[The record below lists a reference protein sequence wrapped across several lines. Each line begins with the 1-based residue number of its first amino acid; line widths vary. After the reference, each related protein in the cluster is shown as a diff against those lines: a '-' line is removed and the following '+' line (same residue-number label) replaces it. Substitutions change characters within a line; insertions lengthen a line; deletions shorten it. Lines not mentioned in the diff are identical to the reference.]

1 MAFGGVIKLQGES
14 EYRKALSDITNNLKV
29 VGSELKKVSSLYD
42 KNDTSVEKLS
52 STNETLTKKLKLQ
65 NDSLD
70 KARDMLKEAQS
81 GYDKS
86 ADSVKEWQQKLEQ
99 ARAELDRAKSSTEAS
114 ADEIADLEAKVKGC
128 ETELGKAET
137 TTAKYDT
144 TVQRWTVE
152 VNNAE
157 VAVNKTTREIDKNE
171 AAIKDLES
179 ATDNATAEVD
189 DLSDS
194 MDNLSDSMGDAADES
209 KKLDGG
215 FTVLKGAMA
224 NLVSQGINFVMDGL
238 HDLAGEA
245 IDAAD
250 TMYKFE
256 QTMGFAGY
264 DDTAIKKASADVK
277 DYADKTVYDLDTI
290 ANTTAQL
297 AANGIKD
304 YTGLT
309 QALGNLNA
317 VAGGNADTFNSV
329 SMALTQTAGAGK
341 LTTENW
347 NQLANA
353 IPGASGKLQ
362 EALKEAGAYTGDF
375 REAMAKGQITA
386 DEFNSAIMKLGN
398 EPVAVEAAASVETFE
413 GAIGNMQATVISGLQ
428 EIIAE
433 IGMENITGFLTKT
446 TDLISDVISSAKTA
460 VSWVKSNL
468 PAVLTL
474 VTGLMTAFTAQVVAN
489 KVAVIAATAA
499 EKGMTIAQYAAATA
513 QGVLNAIMA
522 ANPIGLIIAS
532 ITALVAGFML
542 LWKKC
547 EGFRKFWINLWEVIK
562 SVWNSFKENWTAGID
577 TIKETI
583 TNIKAGFE
591 QFVENIKSG
600 FESIVEFFTAL
611 KESWQAGWESIKE
624 TLSEVWENIKNVVQ
638 VGLMFIAEIIQ
649 SAFDLITL
657 PFLFIWENCHE
668 TITEVWNAIIE
679 TVTSAITAVKTV
691 IETVFNAVKDKVTEV
706 WNAIST
712 VISTV
717 VTAIKDKIT
726 AIWTGIS
733 NVITNVVNAISNT
746 ISSVFNGV
754 KSFVSSIW
762 EGIKST
768 ITNSINNAKDTV
780 SNVVSGI
787 KNNVSS
793 TFESLK
799 SSVTNVWNG
808 IKNAIKTPIE
818 SARDLVKNAIDK
830 MKGFF
835 NFSWELP
842 KLKLPHFSFSGKFG
856 LDPPS
861 VPKFSVEWYAK
872 AMNKPMLL
880 NSPTIFGMQGNKL
893 LGAGEAGAE
902 VVAGADKLMSM
913 IRSAVDTTNKPAAD
927 TTNKPA
933 AETDFHTMLNAF
945 KSALREMKIEMDSDE
960 MGRFVERTVADAIYT

>member
-14 EYRKALSDITNNLKV
+14 EYRKALSDITNSLKV

-42 KNDTSVEKLS
+42 RNDTSVEKLS

-65 NDSLD
+65 NDALD

-81 GYDKS
+81 GYEKS

-99 ARAELDRAKSSTEAS
+99 AREELDKAKSSTEAS
-114 ADEIADLEAKVKGC
+114 ADEIADLEAKVKDC

-144 TVQRWTVE
+144 TVKRWTVE

-157 VAVNKTTREIDKNE
+157 TAVNKTTREIDKNE
-171 AAIKDLES
+171 SAIKDLES
-179 ATDNATAEVD
+179 ATDNAADSMD

-194 MDNLSDSMGDAADES
+194 MDDTSDKS

-224 NLVSQGINFVMDGL
+224 DLVSQGINFVMDGL
-238 HDLAGEA
+238 HDLVGEA
-245 IDAAD
+245 VDAAD

-264 DDTAIKKASADVK
+264 DNAAIKKASADVK

-329 SMALTQTAGAGK
+329 SIALTQTAGAGK

-386 DEFNSAIMKLGN
+386 DEFNAAIMKLGN
-398 EPVAVEAAASVETFE
+398 EPVAVEAAASVATFE

-428 EIIAE
+428 EIISE
-433 IGMENITGFLTKT
+433 IGMENITEFLSNT
-446 TDLISDVISSAKTA
+446 TDLIGDVIKGATDA
-460 VSWVKSNL
+460 VRWVKSNL

-513 QGVLNAIMA
+513 QGVLNAVMA
-522 ANPIGLIIAS
+522 LNPIGLIIAG

-542 LWKKC
+542 LWNNC
-547 EGFRKFWINLWEVIK
+547 EGFRKFWINLWENIK
-562 SVWNSFKENWTAGID
+562 KAWNSFKENWAAGMD
-577 TIKETI
+577 AIKEIFSAVGDFFSEIWDKIKTTI
-583 TNIKAGFE
+583 
-591 QFVENIKSG
+591 
-600 FESIVEFFTAL
+600 
-611 KESWQAGWESIKE
+611 
-624 TLSEVWENIKNVVQ
+624 SEK
-638 VGLMFIAEIIQ
+638 
-649 SAFDLITL
+649 
-657 PFLFIWENCHE
+657 
-668 TITEVWNAIIE
+668 IE
-679 TVTSAITAVKTV
+679 AVKTV
-691 IETVFNAVKDKVTEV
+691 IETVFTAIKDKITTV
-706 WNAIST
+706 WTAISS
-712 VISTV
+712 VITTII
-717 VTAIKDKIT
+717 TAIKDKIT
-726 AIWTGIS
+726 AVFNAVKSFVSTVWEAIKTT
-733 NVITNVVNAISNT
+733 ITDKIEAARSIITDVVST
-746 ISSVFNGV
+746 ISSTISSIFNGV
-754 KSFVSSIW
+754 KSFVSNVW
-762 EGIKST
+762 NGIKDSISNA
-768 ITNSINNAKDTV
+768 ITAAKNIV
-780 SNVVSGI
+780 SNVVDGI
-787 KNNVSS
+787 KSKV
-793 TFESLK
+793 TGVFDALK
-799 SSVTNVWNG
+799 STVTNVWNG

-818 SARDLVKNAIDK
+818 AARDLVKNAIDK
-830 MKGFF
+830 MKSFF
-835 NFSWELP
+835 NFKWELP
-842 KLKLPHFSFSGKFG
+842 KIKLPHFSISGKFS
-856 LDPPS
+856 LNPPS
-861 VPKFSVEWYAK
+861 IPKFSVDWYAK
-872 AMNKPMLL
+872 AMNNPMLL
-880 NSPTIFGMQGNKL
+880 DRPTIFGMQGNKL

-913 IRSAVDTTNKPAAD
+913 IRSAVDTTNRP
-927 TTNKPA
+927 TTDNNFTA
-933 AETDFHTMLNAF
+933 MLNAF
-945 KSALREMKIEMDSDE
+945 KAALREMKVEMDSDE

>member
-14 EYRKALSDITNNLKV
+14 EYRKALSDITNSLKV

-52 STNETLTKKLKLQ
+52 STNETLTKKLKIQ
-65 NDSLD
+65 NDALD

-114 ADEIADLEAKVKGC
+114 ADEIADLEAKVKEC
-128 ETELGKAET
+128 DTELSKAET

-144 TVQRWTVE
+144 TVKRWTVE

-157 VAVNKTTREIDKNE
+157 AAVNKTTREIDKNE

-179 ATDNATAEVD
+179 ATDNATDEVD

-194 MDNLSDSMGDAADES
+194 MDDLSDSMGAAANKS

-238 HDLAGEA
+238 RDLAGEA
-245 IDAAD
+245 INAAD

-264 DDTAIKKASADVK
+264 DDKAIKKASADVK
-277 DYADKTVYDLDTI
+277 EYADKTVYDLDTI

-375 REAMAKGQITA
+375 REAMAHGEITA
-386 DEFNSAIMKLGN
+386 DEFNAAIMKLGN

-413 GAIGNMQATVISGLQ
+413 GAIGNMQAAVVSGLQ

-433 IGMENITGFLTKT
+433 IGMENITGFLTKA
-446 TDLISDVISSAKTA
+446 TDLIGDVISTATTA

-468 PAVLTL
+468 PTVLTL

-489 KVAVIAATAA
+489 KVAVIAAAAA
-499 EKGMTIAQYAAATA
+499 EQGMTIAQYAVATA
-513 QGVLNAIMA
+513 QGVLNAVMA
-522 ANPIGLIIAS
+522 ANPIGLIILG
-532 ITALVAGFML
+532 ITALVAGFMY
-542 LWKKC
+542 LWKNC
-547 EGFRKFWINLWEVIK
+547 EGFRKFWINLWEGIK
-562 SVWNSFKENWTAGID
+562 KAWNSFKENWTAGI
-577 TIKETI
+577 
-583 TNIKAGFE
+583 A
-591 QFVENIKSG
+591 VIKSG
-600 FESIVEFFTAL
+600 FEAIIEFFTEL
-611 KESWQAGWESIKE
+611 KENWQAGWESIKE
-624 TLSEVWENIKNVVQ
+624 TLGEVWENIKNVVKT
-638 VGLMFIAEIIQ
+638 GLMFIVEIIH
-649 SAFDLITL
+649 SAFELITL
-657 PFLFIWENCHE
+657 PFRFIWENCHE
-668 TITEVWNAIIE
+668 TITKVWNTIIE
-679 TVTSAITAVKTV
+679 TVTSAITTVKTV
-691 IETVFNAVKDKVTEV
+691 IENVFNAVKDKITEI

-733 NVITNVVNAISNT
+733 NVITNVVNAISST

-754 KSFVSSIW
+754 KSFVSS
-762 EGIKST
+762 
-768 ITNSINNAKDTV
+768 
-780 SNVVSGI
+780 
-787 KNNVSS
+787 
-793 TFESLK
+793 
-799 SSVTNVWNG
+799 VWNG
-808 IKNAIKTPIE
+808 IKNTISNAINGAKNTVSNVVDGIKSKVTGVFDSIKNTVTNIWNGIKNTISNTIE
-818 SARDLVKNAIDK
+818 GARDKVKAAIEK
-830 MKGFF
+830 IKGFF

-842 KLKLPHFSFSGKFG
+842 KLKLPHFSLTGEFS
-856 LDPPS
+856 LSPPS
-861 VPKFSVEWYAK
+861 VPKFGVEWYAK
-872 AMNKPMLL
+872 AMKNPMLL
-880 NSPTIFGMQGNKL
+880 DSPTIFGMQGNKL

-913 IRSAVDTTNKPAAD
+913 IRSAVDTTSRP
-927 TTNKPA
+927 T
-933 AETDFHTMLNAF
+933 AETDFRTMLNAF
-945 KSALREMKIEMDSDE
+945 KAALREMKIEMDSDE

>member
-14 EYRKALSDITNNLKV
+14 EYRKALSDITNSLKV

-52 STNETLTKKLKLQ
+52 STNETLTKKLKIQ
-65 NDSLD
+65 NDALD

-114 ADEIADLEAKVKGC
+114 ADEIADLEAKVKECG
-128 ETELGKAET
+128 TELSKAET
-137 TTAKYDT
+137 ATAKYDT

-157 VAVNKTTREIDKNE
+157 AAVNKTTREIDKNE

-179 ATDNATAEVD
+179 ATDNATDEVD

-194 MDNLSDSMGDAADES
+194 MDDLSDSMGDAANKS

-224 NLVSQGINFVMDGL
+224 NLVSQGINFAMDGL
-238 HDLAGEA
+238 RDLAGEA
-245 IDAAD
+245 INAAD

-264 DDTAIKKASADVK
+264 DDKAIKKASADVK
-277 DYADKTVYDLDTI
+277 EYADKTVYDLDTI

-309 QALGNLNA
+309 RALGNLNA

-375 REAMAKGQITA
+375 REAMAHGEITA
-386 DEFNSAIMKLGN
+386 DEFNAAIMKLGN

-413 GAIGNMQATVISGLQ
+413 GAIGNMQATVVSGLQ
-428 EIIAE
+428 EIITE
-433 IGMENITGFLTKT
+433 IGMENITDFLTKA
-446 TDLISDVISSAKTA
+446 TDLIGDVISTATTA

-468 PAVLTL
+468 PTVLTL

-489 KVAVIAATAA
+489 KVAVIAAAAA
-499 EKGMTIAQYAAATA
+499 EQGMTIAQYAVATA
-513 QGVLNAIMA
+513 QGVLNAVMA
-522 ANPIGLIIAS
+522 ANPIGLIILG
-532 ITALVAGFML
+532 ITALVAGFMY
-542 LWKKC
+542 LWKNC
-547 EGFRKFWINLWEVIK
+547 EGFRKFWINLWEGIK
-562 SVWNSFKENWTAGID
+562 KAWNSFKENWTAGIAV
-577 TIKETI
+577 IKETI
-583 TNIKAGFE
+583 ANIKAGFE

-600 FESIVEFFTAL
+600 FEAIIEFFTEL
-611 KESWQAGWESIKE
+611 KENWQAGWESIKE
-624 TLSEVWENIKNVVQ
+624 TLSEVWN
-638 VGLMFIAEIIQ
+638 
-649 SAFDLITL
+649 T
-657 PFLFIWENCHE
+657 
-668 TITEVWNAIIE
+668 IIE
-679 TVTSAITAVKTV
+679 TVTSAITTVKTV
-691 IETVFNAVKDKVTEV
+691 IENVFNAVKDKITEI

-733 NVITNVVNAISNT
+733 NVITNVVNAISST

-754 KSFVSSIW
+754 KSFVSS
-762 EGIKST
+762 
-768 ITNSINNAKDTV
+768 
-780 SNVVSGI
+780 
-787 KNNVSS
+787 
-793 TFESLK
+793 
-799 SSVTNVWNG
+799 VWNG
-808 IKNAIKTPIE
+808 IKNTISNAINGAKNTVSNVVDGIKSKVTGVFDTIKNTVTNIWNGIKNTISNTIE
-818 SARDLVKNAIDK
+818 GARDKVKAAIEK
-830 MKGFF
+830 IKGFF

-842 KLKLPHFSFSGKFG
+842 KLKLPHFSLTGEFS
-856 LDPPS
+856 LSPPS
-861 VPKFSVEWYAK
+861 VPKFGVEWYAK
-872 AMNKPMLL
+872 AMKNPMLL
-880 NSPTIFGMQGNKL
+880 DSPTIFGMQGNKL

-913 IRSAVDTTNKPAAD
+913 IRSAVDTTSRP
-927 TTNKPA
+927 T
-933 AETDFHTMLNAF
+933 AETDFRTMLNAF
-945 KSALREMKIEMDSDE
+945 KAALREMKIEMDSDE